1 MKTTKLITTLGVLAL
16 VGAVAYK
23 ASKQRHLTSIK
34 YYSTKNPRNQ
44 SKDKVNSE
52 ENIGRHWVSGNQV
65 VDDDSVHYF

>member
-34 YYSTKNPRNQ
+34 YYSTKNLSNQ
-44 SKDKVNSE
+44 SKDKVNRK
-52 ENIGRHWVSGNQV
+52 ENIGRHWVDGNQV
-65 VDDDSVHYF
+65 IDDDSVHYF